1 MVKLSASIGNVSSD
15 TRGVIYYAEPRTE
28 GHEYASGSLGA
39 RPSGAR
45 VKKFGH
51 SAMTF
56 PGQDRDEVV
65 QFYFRQ
71 HWARLLRPCLRMF
84 LWTALVT
91 AAFIV
96 VLQISLAGQEGVR
109 HMLLLILCGFVLVSQ
124 FDFITAFYRHFLLVI
139 VVTNRKIHRI
149 KKTLL
154 IINDHQSIDVASL
167 QDVRKSQRGIV
178 QNVLGFGTL
187 TLEAQESVL
196 RLHFVPTIGGT
207 YHAILNLRNWTSGQD
222 AVAPA

>member
-1 MVKLSASIGNVSSD
+1 
-15 TRGVIYYAEPRTE
+15 
-28 GHEYASGSLGA
+28 
-39 RPSGAR
+39 
-45 VKKFGH
+45 
-51 SAMTF
+51 MTF

-71 HWARLLRPCLRMF
+71 HWARLLRPCLRML
-84 LWTALVT
+84 LWTALVA
-91 AAFIV
+91 AAFVV
-96 VLQISLAGQEGVR
+96 VLQISPTGQEGVR
-109 HMLLLILCGFVLVSQ
+109 HILLLILCGFVFVSQ
-124 FDFITAFYRHFLLVI
+124 FDFLTAFYRHFLLII

-154 IINDHQSIDVASL
+154 IVNDHQSIDVASL

-196 RLHFVPTIGGT
+196 RLHFVPTIAGT
-207 YHAILNLRNWTSGQD
+207 YHAILNLRNWNAGENI
-222 AVAPA
+222 VAA